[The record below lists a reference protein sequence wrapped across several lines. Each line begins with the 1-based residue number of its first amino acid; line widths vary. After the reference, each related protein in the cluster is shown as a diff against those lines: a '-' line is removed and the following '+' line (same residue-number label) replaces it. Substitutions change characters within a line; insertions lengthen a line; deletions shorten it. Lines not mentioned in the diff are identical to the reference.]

1 MSKKA
6 LIFLFLSI
14 LLIIFFSNLTAQS
27 KIEITGGGATFPQ
40 PFYSKLFDIYYNL
53 KGVKVNYQG
62 IGSGGG
68 IKGLTDKIMDFGATD
83 APMTIEEEQ
92 LTKNPIIHFPTCLGA
107 VVVIYNLPGNPSIRL
122 TGDLIA
128 KIFMGK
134 ITKWNDPEIAKV
146 NPSVKMPNLP
156 IIVTRRTDGS
166 GTTYIFSE
174 YLSKASKDWA
184 STLGTGKSLNW
195 NQSTIGQ
202 KGNPGVAGFVTQT
215 PGAIGYVELVYA
227 IQNNI
232 KYASVQNSSGN
243 FIEPNLDS
251 VSLAAEVNMADDTK
265 VSLTN
270 TSSKNG
276 YPISSFTWI
285 ILYAEQNYNGR
296 SIELVKAML
305 DLFWFIIHDGQKYAK
320 ELGYAPLPLAT
331 VKKAEAQLKK
341 VTFNGVPVLK

>member
-1 MSKKA
+1 MNKKSI
-6 LIFLFLSI
+6 IFLFLSI
-14 LLIIFFSNLTAQS
+14 LLVITFSNLSAQS
-27 KIEITGGGATFPQ
+27 NIEITAGGATFPQ
-40 PFYSKLFDIYYNL
+40 PFYSKLFDIYFQL

-68 IKGLTDKIMDFGATD
+68 IKGLTDKTMDFGATD
-83 APMTIEEEQ
+83 APMTAEEEKLAQ
-92 LTKNPIIHFPTCLGA
+92 NPILHFPTCLGA
-107 VVVIYNLPGNPSIRL
+107 VVVIYNLPGNPNIRL

-128 KIFMGK
+128 KIFMGQ
-134 ITKWNDPEIAKV
+134 ITKWNDKEIAKV
-146 NPSVKMPNLP
+146 NPNVKLPNIQ

-174 YLSKASKDWA
+174 YLTKVSTSWA

-195 NQSTIGQ
+195 SQATIGQ

-251 VSLAAEVNMADDTK
+251 VSASADVSIADDTK

-270 TSSKNG
+270 TSAKNG

-285 ILYAEQNYNGR
+285 ILYAEQNYNNR
-296 SIELVKAML
+296 SIEKVKAML
-305 DLFWFIIHDGQKYAK
+305 DLLWWMIHDGQKYAK
-320 ELGYAPLPLAT
+320 ELGYAPLPAT
-331 VKKAEAQLKK
+331 AVKKAEAQLKK
-341 VTFNGVPVLK
+341 VTYNGVPVLK

>member
-1 MSKKA
+1 MNKKFMLA
-6 LIFLFLSI
+6 LVISV
-14 LLIIFFSNLTAQS
+14 LLIIFFSNVSAQS

-53 KGVKVNYQG
+53 KGIKVNYQG

-68 IKGLTDKIMDFGATD
+68 IKGLTDKTMDFGATD
-83 APMTIEEEQ
+83 APMTTEEEKLAQ
-92 LTKNPIIHFPTCLGA
+92 NPIIHFPTCLGA

-122 TGDLIA
+122 TGDLVA

-134 ITKWNDPEIAKV
+134 ITNWNDPEIAKV
-146 NPSVKMPNLP
+146 NPDVKLP
-156 IIVTRRTDGS
+156 KLQIIVTRRTDGS

-174 YLSKASKDWA
+174 YLTKISKEWA

-195 NQSTIGQ
+195 SQATIGQ

-227 IQNNI
+227 IQNKI
-232 KYASVQNSSGN
+232 KYASIQNSSGN
-243 FIEPNLDS
+243 FIEPTLES
-251 VSLAAEVNMADDTK
+251 VSASANVNIADDTK

-270 TSSKNG
+270 SSSKDG

-285 ILYAEQNYNGR
+285 ILYAEQNYNNR
-296 SIELVKAML
+296 NFEMVKAML
-305 DLFWFIIHDGQKYAK
+305 ELFWWMIHDGQKYAK
-320 ELGYAPLPLAT
+320 ELGYAPLPAAA

-341 VTFNGVPVLK
+341 VTFNGVPILK